1 MPPSEPPD
9 DRERLEALRERLKA
23 TQEAAARL
31 AEEAARERD
40 RVPPSGWDVPR
51 RADEANEELDA
62 LVRLLAKLRD
72 ALPPELRAQLAD
84 LARQLLLFV
93 RAVLDWWIDQLSDED
108 KPKGRA
114 TEVEDIP
121 LG

>member
-9 DRERLEALRERLKA
+9 HERLEQLRERLKA

-31 AEEAARERD
+31 AEEAARARD

-51 RADEANEELDA
+51 RADEANEELEA
-62 LVRLLAKLRD
+62 LLRLLGMLRD
-72 ALPPELRAQLAD
+72 TLPPELRRQLAE
-84 LARQLLLFV
+84 LARQILVFV
-93 RAVLDWWIDQLSDED
+93 RAVLDWWIDRLGDED
-108 KPKGRA
+108 RPPGRS